1 MMMTKNEVSSQ
12 ARTALSSVTEDLG
25 AIDNIDVDHDFYHED
40 ETARLTITVEYRMNT
55 KQGK

>member
-1 MMMTKNEVSSQ
+1 MTKNEVSSQ